1 MFRGVIQLLLYR
13 IVYEYAPLD
22 VSKLTS
28 ALDVAG
34 CMLGMFLLYLRISGT
49 FHLIVGLLLMFG
61 FNLPETH
68 HLYYL
73 ATSFT
78 DFWRR
83 INIYWKDFVMKLFF
97 YPTHFKLRKIGPIR
111 AMSVATLVTFVATWI
126 LHSWQWFW
134 IRGTPLFNWKDFSF
148 WMILGVL
155 VLVTAIS
162 EATCGRKR
170 TLTPSRLTLRRR
182 LRLGLQEEGVFSLM
196 RILWAYWSCQ
206 KWAEFEVMSES
217 VSNLIFLV

>member
-1 MFRGVIQLLLYR
+1 MFRGIFQLLLYR

-28 ALDVAG
+28 ALDAAG
-34 CMLGMFLLYLRISGT
+34 FMLGMFLLYLRVSGT
-49 FHLIVGLLLMFG
+49 FHLIVGLLHMFG

-97 YPTHFKLRKIGPIR
+97 YPDSFQIAENGNVLGDVSSNDGHLSCHLAAALL
-111 AMSVATLVTFVATWI
+111 AM
-126 LHSWQWFW
+126 
-134 IRGTPLFNWKDFSF
+134 
-148 WMILGVL
+148 VL
-155 VLVTAIS
+155 D
-162 EATCGRKR
+162 
-170 TLTPSRLTLRRR
+170 SRQAAVRLERFFFLDDPRRPCAGHR
-182 LRLGLQEEGVFSLM
+182 
-196 RILWAYWSCQ
+196 
-206 KWAEFEVMSES
+206 
-217 VSNLIFLV
+217 NL